1 MKLEDLEEKLRALA
15 PSMLD
20 STPQW
25 KQHIL
30 AAAKPRPPRL
40 LLACLSSAWLCI
52 LGLWLSTPE
61 QPSATV
67 VRETSLIT
75 PQSCVMLLAHHI
87 HTLTEIP

>member
-1 MKLEDLEEKLRALA
+1 MKLEDLEQELRVLA
-15 PSMLD
+15 PSMPD
-20 STPQW
+20 PTPQW
-25 KQHIL
+25 KRHIL

-61 QPSATV
+61 QPAAPV
-67 VRETSLIT
+67 VKDTSLIT

-87 HTLTEIP
+87 HHLTEIP